1 MMKTFII
8 FIILTS
14 PVYANINSIT
24 DWGGQSLSVMNDNLR
39 AVSSKTGIQQI
50 NVLNDLSSSTSMS
63 VLNDDIALIGR
74 QNSIYGLSPI
84 TGYDDNN
91 MSVLNN
97 DLVLIEQNTG
107 A

>member
-1 MMKTFII
+1 MIIFII
-8 FIILTS
+8 FIMLTS
-14 PVYANINSIT
+14 PAWGSINQIT

-91 MSVLNN
+91 LSILNN
-97 DLVLIEQNTG
+97 DLVIIGQNTG

>member
-1 MMKTFII
+1 MII
-8 FIILTS
+8 FIIFLMLTS
-14 PVYANINSIT
+14 PAWGSINQIT

-50 NVLNDLSSSTSMS
+50 NVLNDLSSNQSMS

-91 MSVLNN
+91 LSILNN
-97 DLVLIEQNTG
+97 DLVIIGQNTG

>member
-1 MMKTFII
+1 MRIFII
-8 FIILTS
+8 FLMLTS
-14 PVYANINSIT
+14 PAWGSINQIT
-24 DWGGQSLSVMNDNLR
+24 GWSGQDLSVMNDNLR

-50 NVLNDLSSSTSMS
+50 NVLNDLSSSTSLS
-63 VLNDDIALIGR
+63 VLNDDISLIGR

>member
-1 MMKTFII
+1 MIL
-8 FIILTS
+8 FIILIFITS
-14 PVYANINSIT
+14 PAYATINQIT
-24 DWGGQSLSVMNDNLR
+24 GWTGQDLSVMNDNLR

-50 NVLNDLSSSTSMS
+50 NVLNDLSSSTSLS

-84 TGYDDNN
+84 TAYNDNN
-91 MSVLNN
+91 LSVLND
-97 DLVLIEQNTG
+97 DLAIIDQNTG